1 MRALAALTLCAV
13 LHAYAPSAQA
23 CTPINYSTGL
33 QPAAVAD
40 DMLDDAPTVE
50 LMRVVSREVV
60 RAHPVYADIYST
72 PVYRF
77 RFESVGVLKGRSR
90 GVLELHG
97 IGTDARFTG
106 LPEVTIR
113 QRSSL
118 WWMGTS
124 GYAGLQ
130 ESVILDPE
138 DTGSVACLVPLAFAV
153 GSNYLVFRDENGA
166 LLHPGFL
173 FPRRASWPSRPAPQ
187 RPVIE
192 IVASDSDPWLLEVRS
207 AILRRGEGPDSFWDG
222 LFRIIFGNQN

>member
-13 LHAYAPSAQA
+13 FCAFASSAQP
-23 CTPINYSTGL
+23 CTPINYNTEL

-50 LMRVVSREVV
+50 LMRVVSRDVV
-60 RAHPVYADIYST
+60 HAHPVYAQIYST
-72 PVYRF
+72 PLYRF
-77 RFESVGVLKGRSR
+77 RFETVEVLKGRSR

-97 IGTDARFTG
+97 IGTDARFAG

-113 QRSSL
+113 ERSSL

-138 DTGSVACLVPLAFAV
+138 DTGSVACRDPFAFAV
-153 GSNYLVFRDENGA
+153 GSSYLVFRDENGA
-166 LLHPGFL
+166 LLHPGFG
-173 FPRRASWPSRPAPQ
+173 FPPRASWPSRPAPQ
-187 RPVIE
+187 RPAIE
-192 IVASDSDPWLLEVRS
+192 IVASSSDPWLHEVRS
-207 AILRRGEGPDSFWDG
+207 AISRRGEGPDTFWTR
-222 LFRIIFGNQN
+222 LFRIIFGDQH